1 MQTPLKRKLRLQRN
15 TSLNLCNFFFFMFV
29 YRLFPPASLSQM
41 NIYEPSN
48 GHIVL
53 LTYIATGMVFL
64 SCPDQEGEDPRLGGV
79 VSWPQREFQ
88 EWELVTPL

>member
-1 MQTPLKRKLRLQRN
+1 
-15 TSLNLCNFFFFMFV
+15 MFV

-53 LTYIATGMVFL
+53 LTYITTGMVFL